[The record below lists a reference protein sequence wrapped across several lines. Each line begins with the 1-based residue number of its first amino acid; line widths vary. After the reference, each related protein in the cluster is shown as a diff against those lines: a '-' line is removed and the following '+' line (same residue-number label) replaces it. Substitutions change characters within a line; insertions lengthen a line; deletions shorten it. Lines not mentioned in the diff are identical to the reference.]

1 MQSTGELR
9 EARARP
15 LTRLLRERLGPYRRT
30 VALMLFLQAVQTS
43 ASLVLPTLNARI
55 IDHGILPHDEGYI
68 RRTGAVMLGFSLIQI
83 CFAVAAVYLGAK
95 VAMSFGRDI
104 RGAMFHQVTAFS
116 AREVGTFG
124 APSLITRITND
135 VQQVQML
142 VVMAATMAIA
152 APITMVV
159 GIVAATR
166 QDLGLS
172 AILVVSVPVAAGIL
186 GLLVSQMV
194 PAFRLMQERID
205 QINRVLREQITGI
218 RVVRAFV
225 REPQERARFAVANAE
240 LTDTSLRAS
249 RLMAAMFP
257 TVNLVINA
265 SSVAVLWLGAGRIQ
279 AGHMQVGSLVAYL
292 SYLIQILMSVVM
304 ATFMISM
311 IPRASVSAGRIQE
324 VVDTRSTVVAPS
336 SPRRPGRGELDVE
349 FRDVGFHYPGAE
361 HSVLTGISFSTL
373 PGQMT
378 AIVGS
383 TGAGKTTLLQ
393 LVPRLFDATQGS
405 VMVGGMDVRELDTRF
420 LWSVVGLVPQRPYLF
435 SGTVASNL
443 AYGKPDADE
452 RDMWEALEVA
462 QAADFVRAMPGALE
476 ARIDQG
482 GTNVSG
488 GQRQRLAIARA
499 LVRKPDIYLFDDSFS
514 ALDLSTDARLRA
526 ALKPYTASSVVLIV
540 AQRVSTIVSA
550 DRIVVLEDGEIVGMG
565 TDAELRAGCPTY
577 AEIVQSQ
584 LGEREPARRPE
595 AEPARRREGELA

>member
-1 MQSTGELR
+1 MVVLQSC
-9 EARARP
+9 
-15 LTRLLRERLGPYRRT
+15 
-30 VALMLFLQAVQTS
+30 QTT
-43 ASLVLPTLNARI
+43 ASLILPTLNARI
-55 IDHGILPHDEGYI
+55 IDRGILRHDTAYI
-68 RRTGAVMLGFSLIQI
+68 RSTGLVMLGFSVVQI
-83 CFAVAAVYLGAK
+83 VFAVAAVYLGAK

-104 RGAMFHQVTAFS
+104 RSSLFHQVTAFS

-142 VVMAATMAIA
+142 VVMAGTMAIA
-152 APITMVV
+152 APITIVV
-159 GIVAATR
+159 GVIAALR

-172 AILVVSVPVAAGIL
+172 VILAVSVPIASIILGLVVSR
-186 GLLVSQMV
+186 MV
-194 PAFRLMQERID
+194 PAFRLMQDRID

-225 REPQERARFAVANAE
+225 REPEERARFATANAD
-240 LTDTSLRAS
+240 LTDTSLRAG
-249 RLMAAMFP
+249 RLMASMFP

-265 SSVAVLWLGAGRIQ
+265 SSVAVLWIGASRIQ
-279 AGHMQVGSLVAYL
+279 SGQIQIGSLVAYL

-311 IPRASVSAGRIQE
+311 IPRAAVSSGRIQE
-324 VVDTRSTVVAPS
+324 VLDTEPTVRSPS
-336 SPRRPGRGELDVE
+336 EPVRPGRGELEVE
-349 FRDVGFHYPGAE
+349 FRHVGFHYPGAE
-361 HSVLTGISFSTL
+361 HPVLTDISFTTF
-373 PGQMT
+373 PGQTT

-393 LVPRLFDATQGS
+393 LVPRLFDATEGS
-405 VMVGGMDVRELDTRF
+405 VRIGGVDVRDLDTAL
-420 LWSVVGLVPQRPYLF
+420 LWSIVGLVPQRPYLF
-435 SGTVASNL
+435 SGTVASNI
-443 AYGKPDADE
+443 AYGKPDATDDE
-452 RDMWEALEVA
+452 MWEALEVA
-462 QAADFVRAMPGALE
+462 QAGDFVQLMPGGLQ

-514 ALDLSTDARLRA
+514 ALDLATDARLRA
-526 ALKPYTASSVVLIV
+526 ALKPYTEGSVVLIV

-550 DRIVVLEDGEIVGMG
+550 DRIVVMEDGEIVGMG
-565 TDAELRAGCPTY
+565 TDAELRAANATY

-584 LGEREPARRPE
+584 LGDRERA
-595 AEPARRREGELA
+595 

>member
-1 MQSTGELR
+1 M
-9 EARARP
+9 
-15 LTRLLRERLGPYRRT
+15 LL
-30 VALMLFLQAVQTS
+30 LQAVQTT
-43 ASLVLPTLNARI
+43 ASLILPTLNARI
-55 IDHGILPHDEGYI
+55 IDRGILRHNEAYI
-68 RRTGAVMLGFSLIQI
+68 RSTGVVMLGFSLVQI
-83 CFAVAAVYLGAK
+83 VFAVAAVYLGAK

-104 RGAMFHQVTAFS
+104 RSALFHHVTAFS

-135 VQQVQML
+135 VQQVQIL
-142 VVMAATMAIA
+142 VVMACTMAIA
-152 APITMVV
+152 APITIVV
-159 GIVAATR
+159 GIIAALR

-172 AILVVSVPVAAGIL
+172 AILGVSIPIAAAIL
-186 GLLVSQMV
+186 GTLVSRMV

-225 REPQERARFAVANAE
+225 REPLERTRFADANQE
-240 LTDTSLRAS
+240 LTDTSLRAG

-265 SSVAVLWLGAGRIQ
+265 SSVAVLWIGASRIQ
-279 AGHMQVGSLVAYL
+279 AEHMQIGSLVAYL
-292 SYLIQILMSVVM
+292 TYLIQILMSVVM
-304 ATFMISM
+304 ATFVISM
-311 IPRASVSAGRIQE
+311 VPRASVSAGRIQE
-324 VVDTRSTVVAPS
+324 VIQTEPTVKSPPAPA
-336 SPRRPGRGELDVE
+336 SPSRGELDVE
-349 FRDVGFHYPGAE
+349 FRHVGFHYPGAE
-361 HSVLTGISFSTL
+361 HPVLTDVSFTTL
-373 PGQMT
+373 PGQTT

-393 LVPRLFDATQGS
+393 LVPRLFDATEGS
-405 VMVGGMDVRELDTRF
+405 VRIGGVDVRDLDTAF
-420 LWSVVGLVPQRPYLF
+420 VWSVIGLVPQRPYLF
-435 SGTVASNL
+435 SGTVATNI
-443 AYGKPDADE
+443 AYGKPDASE
-452 RDMWEALEVA
+452 YEMWEALEVA
-462 QAADFVRAMPGALE
+462 QAADFVRLMPGGLHS
-476 ARIDQG
+476 RIDQG

-526 ALKPYTASSVVLIV
+526 ALKPYTQSSVVLIV

-565 TDAELRAGCPTY
+565 TDAELRASNPTY

-584 LGEREPARRPE
+584 LGERERT
-595 AEPARRREGELA
+595 